1 MIGYLK
7 KFKAWMESVTAA
19 SAEQVAERK
28 EMTRV
33 LAARHA
39 QLETMLNILGER
51 HTHLENLVTANLPS
65 KLERLSPHYFRNTL
79 PNDDAALQKSLMA
92 SWRLQG
98 RILLDHAELMN
109 SGFRAFSQND
119 EDGVLLRLFTHIGAT
134 NRYVIEIGS
143 NCNGS
148 DIGIP
153 ENLSANLIVNHGW
166 HGAVFEMDPA
176 ECEKMRYFFAR
187 DHATRHFH
195 WEREGQHTYFSP
207 LVIQQAVSPENI
219 NELLLAA
226 NVQPEPDLMIL
237 DIDGGD
243 YAVMKAVTAVRPR
256 VLVVEFEKRFRGQHS
271 VVQRDRNDFSRK
283 WQQSGTVSLPA
294 WRKLLEPRGYIL
306 AAVGSCGF
314 NAFFVRSDVAV
325 DKLLPVE
332 PAHVFDTHPVFSTMP
347 ADFWLSPDDTWTAV

>member
-1 MIGYLK
+1 MFDFLK
-7 KFKAWMESVTAA
+7 NFKAWMEDVSAA
-19 SAEQVAERK
+19 SAANSADRAE
-28 EMTRV
+28 MSLLMATR
-33 LAARHA
+33 HE

-51 HTHLENLVTANLPS
+51 HSHLENLVATNLPPQV
-65 KLERLSPHYFRNTL
+65 ERWSPHYFRNAL
-79 PNDDAALQKSLMA
+79 PNDDAALQKNLMLG
-92 SWRLQG
+92 WGLQ
-98 RILLDHAELMN
+98 RRSMLNHAELMD
-109 SGFRAFSQND
+109 SGFRVFSQND
-119 EDGVLLRLFTHIGAT
+119 EDGVLLRLFTHIGHT

-166 HGAVFEMDPA
+166 HGAVFEMDPV

-195 WEREGQHTYFSP
+195 WERDGQQTYYSP
-207 LVIQQAVSPENI
+207 LVIQQAVSPENV

-226 NVQPEPDLMIL
+226 NAQPEPDLMIL

-243 YAVMKAVTAVRPR
+243 YAVMKSVTAVRPR
-256 VLVVEFEKRFRGQHS
+256 VLVVEFEKRFRDQHS
-271 VVQRDRNDFSRK
+271 VVQLDRNDFSQK

-294 WRKLLEPRGYIL
+294 WRKLLEPRGYVL

-314 NAFFVRSDVAV
+314 NAFFVRSDVAA

-347 ADFWLSPDDTWTAV
+347 ADFWLTPDDTWTAV